1 MRVRLSVL
9 TAAVAAGAA
18 LAPAP
23 AVASGPG
30 NGVHVDPNSPAG
42 KQYEIPIP
50 SARQEA
56 SGGSHHGSGGS
67 APLFGVGVTA
77 PHSSTASATTSAPP
91 PTTTTT
97 SAPATASSTKPH
109 RVSHTRRHHHPR
121 ASIHNSAVQPQSQT
135 TRSESIAPATQA
147 AYNAGQVG
155 SSGWLPLVAG
165 GALVLVVGGGLGA
178 GIRRRN
184 ARHQ

>member
-30 NGVHVDPNSPAG
+30 AGVHVDPNSPAG

-56 SGGSHHGSGGS
+56 SGGAHHGSGGS
-67 APLFGVGVTA
+67 APLFGVGVST
-77 PHSSTASATTSAPP
+77 PHSSTAPATTSAPA
-91 PTTTTT
+91 TTTTT
-97 SAPATASSTKPH
+97 SAPAATSSTKPH
-109 RVSHTRRHHHPR
+109 RVSHTRRHHPR
-121 ASIHNSAVQPQSQT
+121 ASIHNAAVQPQSQT
-135 TRSESIAPATQA
+135 TRSETIAPATQA